1 VVDLFVREVFGV
13 VCVSG
18 GWKVGV
24 SIQANFVMFSDAFSP
39 AFAGVVGGYI
49 GPVMAQAALVAGAAW
64 EMDGGAVLIDGRRLI
79 GPAGKVYAFSSP
91 ESAARWIEAQQY
103 IGGKERD
110 LLDNINPA
118 AAALWKERKRAKLVV
133 IAGRVIEAA
142 ARTADAGK
150 RAALVAES
158 DFLLSK
164 WG

>member
-1 VVDLFVREVFGV
+1 
-13 VCVSG
+13 
-18 GWKVGV
+18 
-24 SIQANFVMFSDAFSP
+24 MFSASFASV
-39 AFAGVVGGYI
+39 FAGVSGAFI

-64 EMDGGAVLIDGRRLI
+64 EMDGGAVLIDGKRLI

-91 ESAARWIEAQQY
+91 ASAARWIEAQQY

-110 LLDNINPA
+110 LLDSINPA
-118 AAALWKERKRAKLVV
+118 AAALWKERKRAKLAV

-150 RAALVAES
+150 RAALVAEAG
-158 DFLLSK
+158 FLLSK